1 MISRKSVPVLSVK
14 LADEQDIVTA
24 RQRAR
29 QLASLLGFTAQEQVA
44 IATSVSEITRNV
56 QQYAKEGS
64 VDFSVELESSPQ
76 NFWATVTD
84 SGPGISD
91 LEAILAGTY
100 ESPTGM
106 GVGLIGTRRLMT
118 YFHVESQLGK
128 GTTVRFGRPIPAGLT
143 PLGPSSLAA
152 LCQRLSQ
159 ERTSGSAD
167 ELQRQNRELLQTLA
181 VLRLREAELE
191 KRQAELSSL
200 NLELEETN
208 RGVLALYGELDENAA
223 ALRRADEMK
232 SRFLWHVSH
241 EFRTPLNSIGALARL
256 LLGHTDGPLSAEQ
269 EKQVAYI
276 RQAATELTEMVNDLL
291 DLAKV
296 ESGKTELRITRL
308 EVEHLLG
315 SVRALMRPL
324 AINDA
329 VKLIFE
335 ESTPSLWMRTDES
348 KVCQILR
355 NLISNALKFTQAG
368 TVNVSASASPGGSEI
383 CFLVRDT
390 GIGIAPEHLGR
401 IFEEFQQIENPLQRD
416 VKGTGLGLPLSRK
429 LAALLNGTLTVTS
442 TPGSG
447 STFTLTLPRN
457 FMSEETKTCS
467 SAVHIGPQHD
477 AILLIDD
484 DERARYLTRQMFTGT
499 RHEILDASGGIEGAE
514 RARFEMPALIV
525 LDLAMPD
532 RSGFDVLDELKSNP
546 ATRGIPIVIQS
557 ARRLSAADRER
568 ISDRVLAILPK
579 SGADRQDAFLK
590 IREVLGEPNL
600 FANEPEFAKVA
611 G

>member
-1 MISRKSVPVLSVK
+1 
-14 LADEQDIVTA
+14 
-24 RQRAR
+24 
-29 QLASLLGFTAQEQVA
+29 
-44 IATSVSEITRNV
+44 
-56 QQYAKEGS
+56 
-64 VDFSVELESSPQ
+64 
-76 NFWATVTD
+76 
-84 SGPGISD
+84 
-91 LEAILAGTY
+91 
-100 ESPTGM
+100 
-106 GVGLIGTRRLMT
+106 
-118 YFHVESQLGK
+118 
-128 GTTVRFGRPIPAGLT
+128 
-143 PLGPSSLAA
+143 
-152 LCQRLSQ
+152 
-159 ERTSGSAD
+159 
-167 ELQRQNRELLQTLA
+167 
-181 VLRLREAELE
+181 
-191 KRQAELSSL
+191 
-200 NLELEETN
+200 
-208 RGVLALYGELDENAA
+208 
-223 ALRRADEMK
+223 
-232 SRFLWHVSH
+232 VSH

-269 EKQVAYI
+269 EKQVVYI

-296 ESGKTELRITRL
+296 ESGKTELRITRS

-335 ESTPSLWMRTDES
+335 ESKPSLWMRTDES

-401 IFEEFQQIENPLQRD
+401 IFEEFQQIENPVQRD

-532 RSGFDVLDELKSNP
+532 RSGFDVLDELKSNA

-557 ARRLSAADRER
+557 ARRLSAADRDR
-568 ISDRVLAILPK
+568 IADRVLAILPK